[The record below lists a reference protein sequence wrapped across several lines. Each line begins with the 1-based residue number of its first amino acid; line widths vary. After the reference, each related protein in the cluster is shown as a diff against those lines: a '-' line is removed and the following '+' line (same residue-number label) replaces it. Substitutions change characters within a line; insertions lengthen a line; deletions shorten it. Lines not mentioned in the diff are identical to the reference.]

1 MIDRKRES
9 LELLG
14 DFMAALP
21 EAEVH
26 VVRNLYLG
34 SEKKFELYNRSKIKS
49 AIEAKGSKSLSFPEL
64 ADRVTDAMNK
74 GRLTIEKAYGRAVA
88 RRPDGAR
95 KVAGG
100 MRGDA
105 VAGRRWVSWTNRSLS
120 SSPVSRR
127 TGSGSGSIGSAM
139 R

>member
-9 LELLG
+9 LELLW
-14 DFMAALP
+14 DFMAAIP

-34 SEKKFELYNRSKIKS
+34 SEKKFELYNGSKIKS

-74 GRLTIEKAYGRAVA
+74 GRMTIEKATGELSL
-88 RRPDGAR
+88 RRSDGAR

-100 MRGDA
+100 MRRDA
-105 VAGRRWVSWTNRSLS
+105 VAGRRWVSWTNCSLS

-127 TGSGSGSIGSAM
+127 TMSGSGSIGFAM